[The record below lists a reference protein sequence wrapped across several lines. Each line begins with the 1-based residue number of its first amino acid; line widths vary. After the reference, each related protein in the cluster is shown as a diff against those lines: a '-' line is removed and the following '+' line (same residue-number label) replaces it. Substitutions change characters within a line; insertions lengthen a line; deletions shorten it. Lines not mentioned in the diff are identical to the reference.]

1 MLPQVGAPAR
11 VGLVAPT
18 DVLVPAG
25 NTGLDP
31 SQTNF
36 FQVGRKRTHRSTPVP
51 LKQMPTVLPLQVLRR
66 PVCLLQ
72 ALNIPTKINKGTVE
86 IAADVQLIQEGNKVG
101 ASEATL
107 LAKLGIKP
115 FSYGLVI
122 RNVRHTFLSCL
133 SAGIF
138 PVRA

>member
-1 MLPQVGAPAR
+1 MVE
-11 VGLVAPT
+11 LVNMT
-18 DVLVPAG
+18 CSCLLVCSIAC
-25 NTGLDP
+25 
-31 SQTNF
+31 
-36 FQVGRKRTHRSTPVP
+36 RSVN
-51 LKQMPTVLPLQVLRR
+51 VSAW
-66 PVCLLQ
+66 LLQ

-122 RNVRHTFLSCL
+122 RQVQPMPCFHHKRVVGN
-133 SAGIF
+133 
-138 PVRA
+138 

>member
-1 MLPQVGAPAR
+1 MC
-11 VGLVAPT
+11 LVAT
-18 DVLVPAG
+18 
-25 NTGLDP
+25 
-31 SQTNF
+31 
-36 FQVGRKRTHRSTPVP
+36 
-51 LKQMPTVLPLQVLRR
+51 
-66 PVCLLQ
+66 VCLVTFSRLLGTLKAANTRLKAGRMLQ

-122 RNVRHTFLSCL
+122 RQVLLSLRSLYGLL
-133 SAGIF
+133 ST
-138 PVRA
+138 